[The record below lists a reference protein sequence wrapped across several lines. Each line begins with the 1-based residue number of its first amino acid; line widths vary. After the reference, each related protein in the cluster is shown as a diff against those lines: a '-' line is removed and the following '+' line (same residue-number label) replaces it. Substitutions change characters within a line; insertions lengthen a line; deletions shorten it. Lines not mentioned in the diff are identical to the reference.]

1 MTHEQIIMMLESA
14 RKNMMDDSMRDYAGE
29 QIDVAIAEL
38 KIRELPPTPLLQV
51 RRNADGNPCK

>member
-1 MTHEQIIMMLESA
+1 MMLESA

-29 QIDVAIAEL
+29 QIDVAVAEL